1 MERVLT
7 RLFQLTEPVRLNSK
21 ILTREELDK
30 SQDVLKMIQ
39 KLNELRSTQKN
50 DHSFSDEVME
60 ELKKKKYIEPSELAS
75 YYLHTVGERCNSFED
90 FRREQKPNK
99 KLKKLTNLYHGKKK

>member
-7 RLFQLTEPVRLNSK
+7 RLFQLTEPIRLNSK
-21 ILTREELDK
+21 IITREELDK

-75 YYLHTVGERCNSFED
+75 YYLHIVGERCNSLED
-90 FRREQKPNK
+90 FRRERKPNK
-99 KLKKLTNLYHGKKK
+99 KLKKLTNLYQGKKK